1 MQPQEDQFIDYSPV
15 PNSPF
20 SPDLSTPPLLS
31 PSMRSN
37 LDMYSPLPSRR
48 RRGRRRR
55 DRRRRP
61 RWGDAIVEEPDDSRQ
76 DQTQELRI
84 VKGKWS
90 RRCRTQSCKNPFRPR
105 PPPPPPPASATSGLV
120 RSQKPIAA
128 HGGTRKKL
136 KNRSK
141 KYKNKHRK

>member
-15 PNSPF
+15 PDSPF
-20 SPDLSTPPLLS
+20 PDLSTPPLLS

-48 RRGRRRR
+48 RRGRRNQ
-55 DRRRRP
+55 RRP
-61 RWGDAIVEEPDDSRQ
+61 RWGDTIREEPDDSRQ

-120 RSQKPIAA
+120 RPQKPIAA
-128 HGGTRKKL
+128 HGGTRKNL
-136 KNRSK
+136 KNKSK
-141 KYKNKHRK
+141 KSKKCKNKHRK

>member
-1 MQPQEDQFIDYSPV
+1 MYIRHIMQPQEDQFIDYSPV
-15 PNSPF
+15 PDSPF
-20 SPDLSTPPLLS
+20 PDLSTPPLLT

-48 RRGRRRR
+48 RRGRRE
-55 DRRRRP
+55 RRRRP
-61 RWGDAIVEEPDDSRQ
+61 RWGDTIQEEADDSR
-76 DQTQELRI
+76 QELRI

-120 RSQKPIAA
+120 RPQKPIAA

>member
-1 MQPQEDQFIDYSPV
+1 MQPQEGQFIDYSPV
-15 PNSPF
+15 PDSPF
-20 SPDLSTPPLLS
+20 LDDLRTPPVLS

-37 LDMYSPLPSRR
+37 SGLHSPLPSRG
-48 RRGRRRR
+48 RRGRR

-61 RWGDAIVEEPDDSRQ
+61 RWGDRIVEEDD

-120 RSQKPIAA
+120 RPQKPIAA
-128 HGGTRKKL
+128 HGGTRKNL

>member
-15 PNSPF
+15 PDSPLR
-20 SPDLSTPPLLS
+20 PDLSTPPLLS

-37 LDMYSPLPSRR
+37 LDLYSPLPSRR
-48 RRGRRRR
+48 RR
-55 DRRRRP
+55 P
-61 RWGDAIVEEPDDSRQ
+61 RWGD
-76 DQTQELRI
+76 QESRI

-120 RSQKPIAA
+120 RPQKPIAA

>member
-15 PNSPF
+15 PDSP
-20 SPDLSTPPLLS
+20 PDLRTPPLLS

-37 LDMYSPLPSRR
+37 LNLYSPLSSRR
-48 RRGRRRR
+48 RRGRR

-61 RWGDAIVEEPDDSRQ
+61 RWGDTIREDPDDSRQ

-105 PPPPPPPASATSGLV
+105 PPPPPPPASATSGL
-120 RSQKPIAA
+120 KKLIAA